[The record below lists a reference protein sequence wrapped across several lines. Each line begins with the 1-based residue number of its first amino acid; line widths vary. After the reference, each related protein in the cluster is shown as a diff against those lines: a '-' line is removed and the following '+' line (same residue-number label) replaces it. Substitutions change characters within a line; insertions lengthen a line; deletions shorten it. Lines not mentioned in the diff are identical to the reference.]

1 MEFETFK
8 VITTIL
14 GVSEFEFE
22 YNNKEYSI
30 GHFEKNGY
38 FIADKDN
45 ILAKMDSVIE
55 VFDSKAFDG
64 KTLEEIWYSIIT
76 VYWDGLGDA
85 DNWFNQLIGD
95 DLFELINMVYDSRYN
110 KEKFDYWGTLHKLF
124 KMENEGKIVLY
135 AGTYSLANAIEK
147 VDTEEASF
155 YIYEKNHRIGFSLYI
170 NRMGSSFVLD
180 KNIFKNNHKRLYKR
194 IQLSNILFGEPDQRK
209 GEFFNMKKSYKL
221 LAFLKRLIKR

>member
-22 YNNKEYSI
+22 YNNKEYFI
-30 GHFEKNGY
+30 GHSEKNDY

-45 ILAKMDSVIE
+45 ILSRIDSVTKM
-55 VFDSKAFDG
+55 FDCKAFDG
-64 KTLEEIWYSIIT
+64 KTLEEIWSSIVT

-95 DLFELINMVYDSRYN
+95 NLFELLIMSYDSRFN
-110 KEKFDYWGTLHKLF
+110 KTRFDYFGTLHRIF
-124 KMENEGKIVLY
+124 NMEIEGKIALY

-147 VDTEEASF
+147 VDTEQASY
-155 YIYEKNHRIGFSLYI
+155 YIYEKKHRLGFHLYI
-170 NRMGSSFVLD
+170 NRMGVGFVLD
-180 KNIFKNNHKRLYKR
+180 KNIFKFKHRRLYNKNH
-194 IQLSNILFGEPDQRK
+194 LSNSFFGEPDQRK
-209 GEFFNMKKSYKL
+209 GEFFDRKISNKL
-221 LAFLKRLIKR
+221 STFLKRLNKQ

>member
-110 KEKFDYWGTLHKLF
+110 KVKFDYWGTLHKLF
-124 KMENEGKIVLY
+124 NMENEGKIVLY
-135 AGTYSLANAIEK
+135 AGTYSLSKAIEK
-147 VDTEEASF
+147 VDIEIASF
-155 YIYEKNHRIGFSLYI
+155 YIYEKLHRIGFHLNISG
-170 NRMGSSFVLD
+170 MGASFILD
-180 KNIFKNNHKRLYKR
+180 KDIFKFKHRYLYNKNH
-194 IQLSNILFGEPDQRK
+194 LSNKFFGEADQRT
-209 GEFFNMKKSYKL
+209 GEYFKNTFLMKLRNLIKKS
-221 LAFLKRLIKR
+221 RV